1 MDTVTPA
8 TAAPI
13 ETPSQVDSTPEKAE
27 TKEAKPTAAEIR
39 KYKLKIDDQEVEV
52 DEEELKAGYGTRK
65 ASTKRFEEASAMK
78 RQIEEAK
85 KKAKEDP
92 RAFLRAHGLDPRSL
106 SEELLWAE
114 LQEEALTPQEKELK
128 SYKQK
133 IAEYEAQK
141 EAHEAQQLEE
151 KIAVMQ
157 AQQAD
162 QYTKDIISAL
172 ESSKLP
178 RTTRSA
184 KLIAREIHD
193 SITRGYEISAAE
205 AARIV
210 RQDLGEFHRE
220 NIQSL
225 EGDDL
230 REYAGEDTLKK
241 LRNEDVKK
249 LKAPFGK
256 PIPRKESD
264 DSGPDNSKPKG
275 KMSWSEWQEDIA
287 MKARG
292 KR

>member
-92 RAFLRAHGLDPRSL
+92 RAFLKAHGLDPRSL

-141 EAHEAQQLEE
+141 QAQEAEQLEQRIAIME
-151 KIAVMQ
+151 KEQTEIMTKELI
-157 AQQAD
+157 D
-162 QYTKDIISAL
+162 SLSQY
-172 ESSKLP
+172 KLP
-178 RTTRSA
+178 KS
-184 KLIAREIHD
+184 KF
-193 SITRGYEISAAE
+193 SIQMIVSTVQEADKHGYDLKIPE
-205 AARIV
+205 AARLV
-210 RQDLGEFHRE
+210 RKQLDEFNQDNLR
-220 NIQSL
+220 NL

-264 DSGPDNSKPKG
+264 DSGSDNSKPKE
-275 KMSWSEWQEDIA
+275 KMSWSEWQDSIA
-287 MKARG
+287 KKAQG